1 MSPISKDPILTY
13 RRIRRAIGYLGMALP
28 IVLVAGS
35 LVPKYVQ
42 IQPSIS
48 HYYYTHLRDIFTGTL
63 CAVGLFL
70 IRYKGFPHSTWWKN
84 DGLLTNIAGGAAFG
98 VALLPTDPDCN
109 FGHGKILTLIPID
122 AGVMGVLHYVSAAVL
137 FLIFAHLSIF
147 IFTIG
152 QNRSPGVRDSVLDE
166 NNIYRTAGIAILCFI
181 VLIPVSGKLFPHYQY
196 STLILEAF
204 SLFAFGISWLIK
216 VRALGDKGRVGEM
229 LYGEGKGKQIDSNA
243 GAE

>member
-1 MSPISKDPILTY
+1 MSAISKDPILTY

-35 LVPKYVQ
+35 LIPHYVQ

-48 HYYYTHLRDIFTGTL
+48 HYYYTHLRDIFTGIL

-84 DGLLTNIAGGAAFG
+84 DSLLTNIAGVAAFG
-98 VALLPTDPDCN
+98 VALLPTNPDDN
-109 FGHGKILTLIPID
+109 FGHRKTLTLIPID
-122 AGVMGVLHYVSAAVL
+122 ANIMGVLHYVSAAVL
-137 FLIFAHLSIF
+137 FLIFAHLSIS

-152 QNRSPGVRDSVLDE
+152 QNRSPGLRTSVLDE
-166 NNIYRTAGIAILCFI
+166 NHIYRTAGIAILCFI
-181 VLIPVSGKLFPHYQY
+181 VLIPLSGKLLPKFQY
-196 STLILEAF
+196 STLILEAL

-216 VRALGDKGRVGEM
+216 GRALGDQGRIGEI
-229 LYGEGKGKQIDSNA
+229 LYGEGKGKKIDSNA